1 MNDSIPKI
9 STDAQAKMEKSILA
23 LKHEFTKIRS
33 GRANPALLEN
43 VMVSYYGV
51 DTPLKQVANIVVE
64 DSRTLMVT
72 PWEKNLVSAIEKGI
86 LTSDLGLNPATSG
99 TAIRVPLP
107 ALNEE
112 RRREMVKITRNES
125 ENAKVSIRNVRR
137 DANALIKDLLKA
149 KKISEDE
156 SKKSEEGIQ
165 KLTDRFI
172 KEVDQLLAHKEA
184 ELMEV

>member
-1 MNDSIPKI
+1 
-9 STDAQAKMEKSILA
+9 MERSILA

-43 VMVSYYGV
+43 VLVSYYGN

-72 PWEKNLVSAIEKGI
+72 PWEKNLVQAIEKAI

-99 TAIRVPLP
+99 SAIRVPLP

-112 RRREMVKITRNES
+112 RRREMVKITRNEA
-125 ENAKVSIRNVRR
+125 ENAKVSVRNIRR
-137 DANALIKDLLKA
+137 DANNLAKELLKA
-149 KKISEDE
+149 KKISEDDAKRAE
-156 SKKSEEGIQ
+156 DSIQ
-165 KLTDRFI
+165 KLTDKFI
-172 KEVDQLLAHKEA
+172 KEIDQLLSHKEA

>member
-1 MNDSIPKI
+1 MQVDLNAI
-9 STDAQAKMEKSILA
+9 SKESQSRMERSILA

-43 VMVSYYGV
+43 VLVSYYGN

-72 PWEKNLVSAIEKGI
+72 PWEKNLVQAIEKAI

-99 TAIRVPLP
+99 SAIRVPLP

-112 RRREMVKITRNES
+112 RRREMVKITRNEA
-125 ENAKVSIRNVRR
+125 ENAKVSVRNIRR
-137 DANALIKDLLKA
+137 DANNLAKELLKA
-149 KKISEDE
+149 KKISEDDAKRAE
-156 SKKSEEGIQ
+156 DSIQ
-165 KLTDRFI
+165 KLTDKFI
-172 KEVDQLLAHKEA
+172 KEIDQLLSHKEA